1 MHNVKEKKSVKY
13 LSSQGELEEW
23 IRDFSLYLKTHP
35 EENKN
40 TIIYPKEFATG
51 FAKIYTIEPGL
62 TYRIVDYQLNAD
74 FISTRE
80 TSGEF
85 FLIIY
90 FYQYS
95 NCSGLVF
102 KINNQKIIDTNES
115 DYSTMIMMN
124 SYQNQ
129 CVEIKKG
136 TYARGLT
143 VQVSEKWLRDKISHQ
158 DTFNHNFFKHTEIF
172 QSFLTPKSQKLL
184 TEIFTQNKS
193 FVPSLYLNNRV
204 TRLLEAFFD
213 NFLKK
218 GVENK
223 YPSLIDAGKLLRV
236 KSYLL
241 ENYDNGFPQ
250 IDYLARIALMSTS
263 KLKKD
268 FKKSFNMGMY
278 EYYQKNR
285 MHVAKE
291 LLSSEKYSVSEVGN
305 KVGYKNMSNFAS
317 AFKREFSHLPKDFK
331 KIQ

>member
-13 LSSQGELEEW
+13 LSRQGELQNW
-23 IRDFSLYLKTHP
+23 IHEFSLHLKTYP
-35 EENKN
+35 EGNKN

-62 TYRIVDYQLNAD
+62 TYRIVDYQLNTD

-80 TSGEF
+80 TSRDF

-90 FYQYS
+90 FYRYS
-95 NCSGLVF
+95 NCTRLVF
-102 KINNQKIIDTNES
+102 TINDQKIIDTS
-115 DYSTMIMMN
+115 DGDYSTVIMMN
-124 SYQNQ
+124 THLTQ

-136 TYARGLT
+136 TYAQGLT
-143 VQVSEKWLRDKISHQ
+143 IQVSEKWLRDKISNQ
-158 DTFNHNFFKHTEIF
+158 NVFNYDFIKQKEIF
-172 QSFLTPKSQKLL
+172 QCFLNPKSQKLL
-184 TEIFTQNKS
+184 TEIFAENKS

-204 TRLLEAFFD
+204 TRLLEIFFD

-218 GVENK
+218 GVENN
-223 YPSLIDAGKLLRV
+223 YPSSIDAGKLLKV

-250 IDYLARIALMSTS
+250 IDYLARLALMSTS

-291 LLSSEKYSVSEVGN
+291 LLFSEKYSVSEVGD

-317 AFKREFSHLPKDFK
+317 AFKKEFNHLPKDFK